1 MNGQQDF
8 IGPLEETNSCK
19 ALKLPKRVTGLND
32 EQLDQHIR
40 SEAIKFYHDEP
51 KELQV
56 QAVSTLARGRKCFLR
71 AGTGYGKT
79 RISEMY
85 FNLFKTK
92 VVVLVLNPLDSLG
105 DDQVREKKIVKIKS
119 VNLNKMMLN
128 REVIQKI
135 KSGYFGFVY
144 LSPEVFLNNNLFTE
158 MFFSHEFQ
166 KILALMVIDEAH
178 MVYLWGLVTS
188 KAAKGM
194 ATFTRHE
201 DRGPFRIAY
210 GSIATRLMAT
220 NNIPVLMLSATC
232 RPIAVSSIISN
243 LRLQPSDITMIDG
256 ELTRPEI
263 RIIRI
268 PMKFTLKSCDDLL
281 RIFAPQSKVPAEKAI
296 PMLIYSS
303 SRNLTF
309 QVMKVVNEARH
320 TKKHEYDPLDG
331 FIRRYHSVTGEEDK
345 ADNMKDYMESK
356 FPVMSATMALGLG
369 QNLKR
374 VRCVIHMGRGDPASI
389 VQMIGRCGRDGSTGL
404 ALLFM
409 EPVRQKG
416 KNSVEDFDL
425 GANQGEDDRVDAMA
439 VSPVCLRVAINMD
452 NKHGYIPLEADDRNY
467 VAERSREV
475 KVGFTPC
482 KCSNCCPDEAAQI
495 INVFQQIDKDNFHA
509 ILDNPTAIP
518 LDTSIVTLTRQ
529 KKPNKGP
536 ATCKLSPVDAA
547 HLANHL
553 VEDFKSFMPEL
564 LAPDAKFVPADFFG
578 PLDAVELVASFDQI
592 FPVEGFDTRHL
603 QDVIGGP
610 WFPGQLGWL
619 TGAAEVREQAY
630 EILEEAT
637 ARAAEKTFQQ
647 EERKRVNDERKRVND
662 ERKAAKKHI
671 SGGRNQA
678 TDKSTRMIAEGHIA
692 AEHAARA
699 AHAAEEE
706 KSRLEDMKK
715 MEYLAEYTRL
725 EVIKQTERTQRIL
738 AVNQARTEAEHMKAG
753 EKIARKE
760 AIRSNKQRAEA
771 KRSVSIRRTDK
782 KIGRKSSDHVG
793 WELDQAHL
801 GSNQGVSQD

>member
-263 RIIRI
+263 WIIRI

-475 KVGFTPC
+475 K
-482 KCSNCCPDEAAQI
+482 
-495 INVFQQIDKDNFHA
+495 
-509 ILDNPTAIP
+509 
-518 LDTSIVTLTRQ
+518 

-564 LAPDAKFVPADFFG
+564 LAPDAEFVPADFFG

-619 TGAAEVREQAY
+619 TGSIMDWIASDYYQDILEKNEIAAREEIRRAAEVREQAY

-678 TDKSTRMIAEGHIA
+678 TDNLHE
-692 AEHAARA
+692 
-699 AHAAEEE
+699 
-706 KSRLEDMKK
+706 
-715 MEYLAEYTRL
+715 
-725 EVIKQTERTQRIL
+725 
-738 AVNQARTEAEHMKAG
+738 
-753 EKIARKE
+753 
-760 AIRSNKQRAEA
+760 
-771 KRSVSIRRTDK
+771 
-782 KIGRKSSDHVG
+782 
-793 WELDQAHL
+793 
-801 GSNQGVSQD
+801 